1 MNTPSLSFARASLLA
16 GVFALTACPAG
27 EPVTTDTDAT
37 AGSEATTDT
46 TSAGP
51 TSTTETT
58 ASTSTDGGA
67 TEPATDSD
75 TDATTEEPDTTTGG
89 VVPPELDAACESLCE
104 KFIACDWEP
113 QYRDVASCKL
123 DCASNTPGG
132 MCVAPA
138 VALYQCVGGLTC
150 EELEAEEWPTCAAEE
165 DALPEAC
172 GEPDCQNLGASA
184 GPDSC
189 SYGYACPNAPAEEIV
204 CEGDTCTCLVDGEA
218 MGTCGAS
225 EGFCDL
231 EPYEKADIAFEC
243 CGFEF

>member
-1 MNTPSLSFARASLLA
+1 MS
-16 GVFALTACPAG
+16 
-27 EPVTTDTDAT
+27 TDTDAT
-37 AGSEATTDT
+37 AGSAATTDT

-58 ASTSTDGGA
+58 APTSTDGATDGA
-67 TEPATDSD
+67 TEATTDGD
-75 TDATTEEPDTTTGG
+75 TDATTEDTDTTTGG
-89 VVPPELDAACESLCE
+89 VVSPELDAACESLCE

-113 QYRDVASCKL
+113 QYRDVDSCKL
-123 DCASNTPGG
+123 DCAGNTPGG
-132 MCVAPA
+132 MCIAPS

-150 EELEAEEWPTCAAEE
+150 EELLAEAWPTCAAEE
-165 DALPEAC
+165 EALPEAC
-172 GEPDCQNLGASA
+172 GEPDCQNLGSSA

-189 SYGYACPNAPAEEIV
+189 SFGYQCPDSGAQEIA

-231 EPYEKADIAFEC
+231 EPYDKADIAFEC